1 MKQSVV
7 VHPRPV
13 CIHVHIFVHVLVC
26 VCVCM
31 RVCACVRARA
41 SLCVCVCAKIVNMY
55 SDGRLCEVGVCNAV
69 CSEPQY
75 LRTFVNMLV
84 CF

>member
-1 MKQSVV
+1 MYSCTYICA
-7 VHPRPV
+7 RACV
-13 CIHVHIFVHVLVC
+13 CLCVYVYVC
-26 VCVCM
+26 VCVCVCT

-41 SLCVCVCAKIVNMY
+41 SLCVSVCAEIVNMY
-55 SDGRLCEVGVCNAV
+55 SNGRLCEIGVCNAV

>member
-1 MKQSVV
+1 MSEAISCSA
-7 VHPRPV
+7 PSTCMYSCTYICARA
-13 CIHVHIFVHVLVC
+13 
-26 VCVCM
+26 CVCM
-31 RVCACVRARA
+31 RVYACVRARA